1 MRTGK
6 GSPQRVRVEVG
17 SGRGAQESVPA
28 SPSPTHDRVRRISV
42 DLRLGDP
49 LRHYASWAQCRY
61 PPRSGVVLGY
71 KGPRQGSRRFPPRS
85 GVVLGYKGPRQG
97 SRRFPPRSGVVLGYK
112 GPRQGTSL
120 PRRQGLGK
128 RRRHCTIKPLRSC
141 DSQTRRSQPNRA
153 PARHPRVNGR
163 NQRRLIGA
171 GWVGRFDTA
180 IEGSV
185 P

>member
-61 PPRSGVVLGY
+61 
-71 KGPRQGSRRFPPRS
+71 PPRS